1 MATTPNKP
9 TAATTPHTTTPS
21 KPAAAAPNKPGT
33 PAPKPTPGKPQPPKG
48 K

>member
-9 TAATTPHTTTPS
+9 TAATPS
-21 KPAAAAPNKPGT
+21 KPGAPN
-33 PAPKPTPGKPQPPKG
+33 PKPATGKPQAPKG

>member
-9 TAATTPHTTTPS
+9 TAATPS
-21 KPAAAAPNKPGT
+21 KPGT
-33 PAPKPTPGKPQPPKG
+33 PAPKPATGKPQAPKG

>member
-9 TAATTPHTTTPS
+9 TAATTHTTTPS
-21 KPAAAAPNKPGT
+21 KPAAAAPNKPGA
-33 PAPKPTPGKPQPPKG
+33 PAPKPTTSKPQPPKG